1 MMKLQSESQL
11 NIRPLLT
18 PKDVSETLGITSGT
32 LQIWR
37 TTCRYDLPYI
47 KVGGKVMYRP
57 EDIQDFIK
65 RRTMTHTY

>member
-1 MMKLQSESQL
+1 MNTKASSFQ
-11 NIRPLLT
+11 NIQNLLT
-18 PKDVSETLGITSGT
+18 PEQVSETLGITSGT

-37 TTCRYDLPYI
+37 TTHRYNLPYI

-65 RRTMTHTY
+65 SRRMTHSE